1 MNKWFSSVFL
11 PSIFG
16 RCGADKGMWLSQ
28 KQTAICVDNMERR
41 TVRYDS
47 DGYGTMHS
55 HDNYFTEWE
64 GRNVSLSYSKKNGC
78 GYISF
83 GMNAEETEAHKLK
96 VEEERERIKA
106 ERIERVKRNPERLAK
121 RLANLMKKLENAQK
135 EYQLDLEEGEETY
148 IEYDLEEIAS
158 IKAEIELYA

>member
-1 MNKWFSSVFL
+1 MNKWFYGVFL
-11 PSIFG
+11 TSIFD
-16 RCGADKGMWLSQ
+16 RCGTDKGMWLSQ
-28 KQTAICVDNMERR
+28 KQTAICVDNMKRR

-47 DGYGTMHS
+47 DGYGTMYS
-55 HDNYFTEWE
+55 HDNYFTEFE
-64 GRNVSLSYSKKNGC
+64 GRAVSLSYSKKNGC

-83 GMNAEETEAHKLK
+83 SMNAEEAEAHKME

-106 ERIERVKRNPERLAK
+106 DRIERVKRNPERLAK
-121 RLANLMKKLENAQK
+121 HLDSLMKKLENAQK
-135 EYQLDLEEGEETY
+135 EYQLDLEEGEEAY